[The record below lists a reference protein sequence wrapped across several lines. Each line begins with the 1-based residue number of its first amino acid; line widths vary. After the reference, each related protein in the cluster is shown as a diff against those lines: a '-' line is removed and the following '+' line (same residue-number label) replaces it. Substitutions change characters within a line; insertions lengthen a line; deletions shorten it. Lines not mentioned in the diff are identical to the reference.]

1 MNRLAALA
9 AEKEAA
15 LKAMRDS
22 GLSPRAFGVNG
33 RCGTIRLWRKP
44 ALPRP
49 ALAQEAE
56 TLLARFPNAAV
67 NKDERRRLRAELST
81 GRCSNCKR
89 TTAAGSCAPSW
100 RNFSERA
107 RMPTA
112 DERRE
117 AVRARVAYWARRL
130 NVRPRSVR
138 IQRMTRKWGSCSTL
152 GTVTL
157 AADLAD
163 REAGFQDF
171 VIAHEL
177 LHLRVP
183 TPRQALQGACLAA
196 HLPDWK
202 QHDMQRR

>member
-1 MNRLAALA
+1 
-9 AEKEAA
+9 
-15 LKAMRDS
+15 
-22 GLSPRAFGVNG
+22 
-33 RCGTIRLWRKP
+33 
-44 ALPRP
+44 
-49 ALAQEAE
+49 
-56 TLLARFPNAAV
+56 
-67 NKDERRRLRAELST
+67 
-81 GRCSNCKR
+81 
-89 TTAAGSCAPSW
+89 
-100 RNFSERA
+100 
-107 RMPTA
+107 MPTA

-183 TPRQALQGACLAA
+183 NHGKLFKALLAA